1 MPRRKSAALSEI
13 ETRIDANDTLSSAEK
28 EEVRARAREHV
39 AKARKEKDTDRL
51 FDAMVKEVEREY
63 DPKEQLEDFT
73 VDLPEYTPFLKV
85 DNVIYFHGLTY
96 EVPYSFARSFADN
109 QARAWEHEREWK
121 EGKHRTADAS
131 RRPRHLHINQHGAV
145 SNTQNMRI
153 PRM

>member
-13 ETRIDANDTLSSAEK
+13 ETRIDANAVLSAEEK
-28 EEVRARAREHV
+28 DAIRERARKHV
-39 AKARKEKDTDRL
+39 HQARKEKDTDRL
-51 FDAMVKEVEREY
+51 FDAMVKEAEREFE
-63 DPKEQLEDFT
+63 PNEQLEDFT
-73 VDLPEYTPFLKV
+73 VDLPEYTPFIKIN
-85 DNVIYFHGLTY
+85 NVIYFHGLTY
-96 EVPYSFARSFADN
+96 ELPYSKARSMADI